1 MVAIRIFYLFV
12 VIIILETLAHFGG
25 QYYYSQKYQA
35 DKDFDVRNYN
45 QSRFTKIEQYV
56 KALKDE
62 NYLSDKL
69 VYKIV
74 EVPAKEPENLDELIN
89 EARIYWTE
97 VGRRTI
103 KDSITTAQRRFV
115 AMVKTNFEDGLV
127 SFDAEYTSPI
137 PLHPRGSF
145 SFTNIKVKQ
154 TNTIT
159 TSVDEIKLPYKESFF
174 DRFVVTIG
182 AGAGYGLINKTPDF
196 YVGLQIGYKIKNLF

>member
-12 VIIILETLAHFGG
+12 IIIILETLAHFGG
-25 QYYYSQKYQA
+25 QYYYSHKYQA

-89 EARIYWTE
+89 EARIY
-97 VGRRTI
+97 
-103 KDSITTAQRRFV
+103 
-115 AMVKTNFEDGLV
+115 
-127 SFDAEYTSPI
+127 
-137 PLHPRGSF
+137 
-145 SFTNIKVKQ
+145 
-154 TNTIT
+154 
-159 TSVDEIKLPYKESFF
+159 
-174 DRFVVTIG
+174 
-182 AGAGYGLINKTPDF
+182 
-196 YVGLQIGYKIKNLF
+196 